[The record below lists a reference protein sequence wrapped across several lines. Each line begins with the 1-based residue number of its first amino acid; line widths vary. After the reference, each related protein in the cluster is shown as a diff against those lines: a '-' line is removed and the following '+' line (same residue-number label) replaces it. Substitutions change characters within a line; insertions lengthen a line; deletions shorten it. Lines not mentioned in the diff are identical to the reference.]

1 MIRNIIYLCLLGVF
15 LNVFAMNTIAS
26 KYAMKNTQ
34 YDIKII
40 TNNNYNIV
48 YTENDVSELG
58 TFESATAYREA
69 SLSGNDVV
77 SKTYCKTKYARD
89 TIDSGKTMIVVL
101 RNSEGFLV
109 FHTLSNCEQF
119 DSIHQK

>member
-1 MIRNIIYLCLLGVF
+1 MIKNIIYLCLLGIF
-15 LNVFAMNTIAS
+15 LNVFAENTIMH
-26 KYAMKNTQ
+26 KYTTGNGEHH
-34 YDIKII
+34 IKII
-40 TNNNYNIV
+40 ANNYNIV
-48 YTENDVSELG
+48 YTDKDVSELG

-89 TIDSGKTMIVVL
+89 TINSGKTMIVIL